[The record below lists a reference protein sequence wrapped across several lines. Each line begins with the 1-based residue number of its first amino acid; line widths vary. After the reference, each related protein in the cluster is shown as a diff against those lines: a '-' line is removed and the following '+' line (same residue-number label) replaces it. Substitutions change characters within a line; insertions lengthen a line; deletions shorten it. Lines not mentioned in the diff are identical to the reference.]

1 MSALQQPKTRRRG
14 RAVDQDLLKS
24 FGRVML
30 IEDDLVDRMTCQR
43 LLTRLDLAEELL
55 CFANAEAALLRME
68 TDGSLEADVI
78 FLDINMPR
86 MNGLEFLQEIQKS
99 EKVQFSGVVAVMVST
114 DLTAEM
120 QMKFEEI
127 QCVRAF
133 IRKPMI
139 ADELAAL
146 LNGKLVNR

>member
-1 MSALQQPKTRRRG
+1 MAD
-14 RAVDQDLLKS
+14 DQDLLKS

-43 LLTRLDLAEELL
+43 LLRRLGLAEEVL
-55 CFANAEAALLRME
+55 CFADAEAALLSME
-68 TDGSLEADVI
+68 TDGGFEADVI

-86 MNGLEFLQEIQKS
+86 MNGLEFLQEIHKS

-114 DLTAEM
+114 DLTAEL

-127 QCVRAF
+127 QYVKAF
-133 IRKPMI
+133 IRKPMT
-139 ADELAAL
+139 ADELAAVSTEIE
-146 LNGKLVNR
+146 GRI